1 MSIGHARP
9 SIAFAG
15 SLAQKPGRGGHTWV
29 FLQYLLGFKR
39 LGWDV
44 LFIDSLEPEMCVD
57 EAGARVPVLDSWNVR
72 YLKNVMC
79 RFGLGD
85 SFALLVD
92 GGTRTVG
99 MRRSALLERLR
110 ASSALINVMGYLQDE
125 EVLAAAARRI
135 FLDIDPGFGQMW
147 QALGLH
153 DVFHGHDAFVTIGE
167 RIGQSSCAVP
177 TCGLDWITTRQPVVL
192 DEWPA
197 AFGLPSG
204 PTTSIVSWRGAYG
217 PITYQGKEYG
227 LRPREFR
234 KFAALPKRAGGCFE
248 LALDIHPA
256 DERDSDLLRSN
267 GWALVPAREVT
278 SDPWQYR
285 EYVRKSAAEVMIAKN
300 MYVETSSGWV
310 SDRSI
315 CYLASGRPVL
325 AQDTG
330 LDGLLPTGEGLLTFT
345 TLDEAIDAV
354 RGVRREAERHQ
365 RAARRLA
372 EEYFDSAKV
381 LGALADKLCLS

>member
-1 MSIGHARP
+1 MATP

-44 LFIDSLEPEMCVD
+44 LFVDSLEPEMCVD
-57 EAGARVPVLDSWNVR
+57 EAGARAPVADAWNVR
-72 YLKNVMC
+72 YLNDVMR

-92 GGTRTVG
+92 GGSRTIG
-99 MRRSALLERLR
+99 MSRSALLERVR
-110 ASSALINVMGYLQDE
+110 SSSAVINVMGYLRDE
-125 EVLAAAARRI
+125 EILAAAARRV
-135 FLDIDPGFGQMW
+135 FLDVDPGFGQMW
-147 QALGLH
+147 QTLGLH
-153 DVFHGHDAFVTIGE
+153 DAFHGHDAFVTIGE

-192 DEWPA
+192 DQWPA
-197 AFGLPSG
+197 VFADPGARPV
-204 PTTSIVSWRGAYG
+204 TSVVSWRGAYG
-217 PITYQGKEYG
+217 PVTYQGKEYG

-234 KFAALPKRAGGCFE
+234 KFVGLPKRAGGCFE
-248 LALDIHPA
+248 LALDIHPD
-256 DERDSDLLRSN
+256 DERDIDLLRTN
-267 GWALVPAREVT
+267 GWRLVPAQKAT
-278 SDPWQYR
+278 GDPWQYR
-285 EYVRKSAAEVMIAKN
+285 QYIRNSAAEVMIAKN
-300 MYVETSSGWV
+300 MYVDTGSGWV

-315 CYLASGRPVL
+315 CYLATGRPVL

-330 LDGLLPTGEGLLTFT
+330 LAGLLPTGEGLLTFT
-345 TLDEAIDAV
+345 TLDEATDAV
-354 RGVRREAERHQ
+354 RAVRREPARHQ

-372 EEYFDSAKV
+372 EEYFDSSTV
-381 LGALADKLCLS
+381 LRALAEKLCLH